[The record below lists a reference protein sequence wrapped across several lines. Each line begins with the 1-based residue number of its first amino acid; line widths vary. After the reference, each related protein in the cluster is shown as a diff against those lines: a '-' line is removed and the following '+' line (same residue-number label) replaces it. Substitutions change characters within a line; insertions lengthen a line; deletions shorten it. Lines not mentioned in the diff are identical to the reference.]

1 METYAKIGVGIGVGI
16 GVIAFCLWLKKRED
30 EIAKIHYSIGV
41 KDNNNAR
48 VKLEQ
53 KLTEKYNLKE
63 EEVKKLSNALERSEK
78 AYKSLLH
85 ALLLLKETNNLNKT
99 ITEKELLELIDAP
112 INPGFEVMIRTEM
125 MKVKSKNAAF
135 SPKDFEI
142 NWVKK
147 AILSNA

>member
-1 METYAKIGVGIGVGI
+1 M
-16 GVIAFCLWLKKRED
+16 
-30 EIAKIHYSIGV
+30 
-41 KDNNNAR
+41 

-78 AYKSLLH
+78 AFKRLLH
-85 ALLLLKETNNLNKT
+85 VFLSLKDTNNLNKN

-112 INPGFEVMIRTEM
+112 LSPEVAKLVEGMIE
-125 MKVKSKNAAF
+125 SKNTKF
-135 SPKDFEI
+135 SFENFEI
-142 NWVKK
+142 DLVKN

>member
-1 METYAKIGVGIGVGI
+1 MENYVKIGLGVVGI
-16 GVIAFCLWLKKRED
+16 AALYLLFKKREN

-41 KDNNNAR
+41 KDNNKAM

-78 AYKSLLH
+78 AFKRLLH
-85 ALLLLKETNNLNKT
+85 VFLLLKDTNNLNKN

-112 INPGFEVMIRTEM
+112 LSPEVAKLVSPEVTKNTKFSFE
-125 MKVKSKNAAF
+125 N
-135 SPKDFEI
+135 FEI
-142 NWVKK
+142 DLVKN